1 MKIPSIA
8 PPVGL
13 VNAVQRGR
21 HHLLRLHQSLAPAPA
36 AMTEVVVGAWLA
48 QAVSVAADL
57 RIADALTEGPLGLD
71 ELADRVG
78 ANPDALGRLLRALIS
93 RGIFRRRS
101 DGRYDLTPLAR
112 TLRWDTQ
119 DSVAAFARFVGS
131 AHEREHW
138 SHYIYAV
145 QTGRSVVPK
154 LRGVEASEW
163 FPSHPELSEV
173 FNQAM
178 TNLSEIAVGAVTAA
192 YGFGGHRTIVDI
204 AGGHGR
210 LLAGI
215 LSANPAA
222 SGILFDL
229 PHVVA
234 GAEPLLCKHG
244 VAERVRIVEGSFFD
258 AVPEGG
264 DLYVLKNIIHDW
276 PDDKAQQ
283 ILKTLRAATPTGTTV
298 LLVECVIPPHDRD
311 ALAKWSDLEMLVVNA
326 GRERTGDEYQD
337 LLEQAGFR
345 MTRIVSTASPFSI
358 LEATAA

>member
-1 MKIPSIA
+1 MKIAFTA

-13 VNAVQRGR
+13 VNAVHRVR

-36 AMTEVVVGAWLA
+36 AMAELVVGAYVA
-48 QAVSVAADL
+48 QAITVVSDL
-57 RIADALTEGPLGLD
+57 RIADALAEGPLGCD

-78 ANPDALGRLLRALIS
+78 ANPDALGRLMRALIS
-93 RGIFRRRS
+93 RGIFRRRR

-112 TLRWDTQ
+112 TLRWEAP
-119 DSVAAFARFVGS
+119 DSVAAFARFAGS
-131 AHEREHW
+131 AQDREHW
-138 SHYIYAV
+138 SHCIDAV
-145 QTGRSVVPK
+145 RTGESVVPT
-154 LRGVEASEW
+154 LRGMEGFDWIESQ
-163 FPSHPELSEV
+163 PELSEV
-173 FNQAM
+173 FNRAM
-178 TNLSEIAVGAVTAA
+178 TNVSEMAVDAVTASF
-192 YGFGGHRTIVDI
+192 GFAGYRTIVDV

-215 LSANPAA
+215 LSATPAA
-222 SGILFDL
+222 TGILFDL

-234 GAEPLLCKHG
+234 GAEPLLSKHG

-283 ILKTLRAATPTGTTV
+283 ILKTLRAATHTGTTV

-311 ALAKWSDLEMLVVNA
+311 FLAKWMDLAMLVDNA
-326 GRERTGDEYQD
+326 GRERTGDEYQN
-337 LLEQAGFR
+337 LLQQTGFH
-345 MTRIVSTASPFSI
+345 MVGVVPTASPFSI
-358 LEATAA
+358 VKATAA

>member
-1 MKIPSIA
+1 MKIQTKV
-8 PPVGL
+8 PPVQM
-13 VNAVQRGR
+13 VKAVQWAR
-21 HHLLRLHQSLAPAPA
+21 HHLLRLHQSLVPKQA
-36 AMTEVVVGAWLA
+36 AMAELVASAWLA

-57 RIADALTEGPLGLD
+57 RIADALAAGPLGCD

-93 RGIFRRRS
+93 RGIFRRGS

-131 AHEREHW
+131 TQEREHW
-138 SHYIYAV
+138 SHYIDAV
-145 QTGRSVVPK
+145 RTGRSVIPK
-154 LRGVEASEW
+154 LRGMEAIEW
-163 FPSHPELSEV
+163 FPSQPELSEV

-178 TNLSEIAVGAVTAA
+178 TNLSEMAVGPVTAA
-192 YGFGGHRTIVDI
+192 YDFGGYRTIVDI

-258 AVPEGG
+258 GVPEGG

-283 ILKTLRAATPTGTTV
+283 ILKTLRAATQTGTTV

-311 ALAKWSDLEMLVVNA
+311 FLAKWTDLEMLVVNA
-326 GRERTGDEYQD
+326 GRERTGDEFQK
-337 LLEQAGFR
+337 LLQQTGFH
-345 MTRIVSTASPFSI
+345 MTRIVPTASPFSI
-358 LEATAA
+358 VEANAA

>member
-1 MKIPSIA
+1 MATTVTERP
-8 PPVGL
+8 
-13 VNAVQRGR
+13 QRG
-21 HHLLRLHQSLAPAPA
+21 SDC
-36 AMTEVVVGAWLA
+36 
-48 QAVSVAADL
+48 AD
-57 RIADALTEGPLGLD
+57 
-71 ELADRVG
+71 
-78 ANPDALGRLLRALIS
+78 
-93 RGIFRRRS
+93 
-101 DGRYDLTPLAR
+101 
-112 TLRWDTQ
+112 
-119 DSVAAFARFVGS
+119 
-131 AHEREHW
+131 
-138 SHYIYAV
+138 
-145 QTGRSVVPK
+145 
-154 LRGVEASEW
+154 
-163 FPSHPELSEV
+163 
-173 FNQAM
+173 
-178 TNLSEIAVGAVTAA
+178 LSEIAVGAVTAA

-258 AVPEGG
+258 AVLEGG
-264 DLYVLKNIIHDW
+264 DLYVLKNLIHDW

-326 GRERTGDEYQD
+326 GRERTGPEYQK
-337 LLEQAGFR
+337 LLQQGWFSHDTYSVDRLTVQHCGSQRGLMHRCSHNPARSYGHGPLSVRCRSPVIDRAGGDFPSTLR
-345 MTRIVSTASPFSI
+345 PTRR
-358 LEATAA
+358 